1 MTKALFL
8 SAAAFGL
15 LLAGPATAQRIAPPP
30 VNDGYDWAIR
40 IDEESRVASAILA
53 YEVDGTDDQPLN
65 FTCEQGGNRI
75 FAGITGGDP
84 RLSAIVLTSGPQ
96 TLRLRGKTDAPEG
109 EMPDF
114 TSAELPGDSPLIQA
128 FAANGWLRM
137 TAMGKTTGMTG
148 TAKGKQAIKRFVAFC
163 TR

>member
-15 LLAGPATAQRIAPPP
+15 LLAGPAVAQRVAPPP
-30 VNDGYDWAIR
+30 VSDGYDWSIR
-40 IDEESRVASAILA
+40 VDDGRVPSAILA

-65 FTCEQGGNRI
+65 FTCERGGNRI
-75 FAGITGGDP
+75 FAGISGGDP
-84 RLSAIVLTSGPQ
+84 RLSEITLTSGSQ
-96 TLRLRGKTDAPEG
+96 TLRLRGRSEAPEG

-114 TSAELPGDSPLIQA
+114 TSVEISGDSPFIRA

-148 TAKGKQAIKRFVAFC
+148 TSRGKPAIQGFLKFC